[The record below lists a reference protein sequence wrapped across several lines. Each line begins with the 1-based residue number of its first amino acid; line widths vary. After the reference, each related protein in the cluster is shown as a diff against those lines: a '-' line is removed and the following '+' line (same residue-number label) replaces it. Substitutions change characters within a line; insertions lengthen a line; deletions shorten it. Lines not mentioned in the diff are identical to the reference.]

1 MILKNLLYNL
11 SKLRNLRHVILV
23 VGILMA
29 GEHSRHLYTLYQ
41 RSESS
46 IQAGLTGE
54 GAVLV
59 KEVRNVFKSAR
70 RFPPEQ
76 RQEFLDPKLA
86 ELAPHYGLTFA
97 EVYDLTSKTSYRWGK
112 TAAKTPTD
120 LHDTSHRGKVRPLD
134 GARYSMSWP
143 PVALPLETVLQQQRR
158 VPPPHEGRQPP
169 HVRPPN
175 EQTPD
180 ALSVIN
186 GPPAHIPRT
195 HPGRPMK
202 EIILIEFEPQNTSQ
216 LQSRL
221 NWTLALGII
230 GLAFMILGVFYA
242 WWLIGHRERL
252 QEELHKKRLL
262 AMLGE
267 MSAVISHELR
277 NPLAAAMGQAELL
290 EAYLDEESRAYDKAR
305 RINHELERLETL
317 ANDLLNFVNSGRVVL
332 EEVDFQ
338 QTFTVIFQAL
348 ENARLHVHYK
358 GVMPLRIV
366 CDPRMLGRAIDNI
379 IDNALIISEPNQG
392 MVDVTCSIS
401 HGQLHVLIEDEGP
414 GLPEGVELFKPFVTT
429 REKGTG
435 LGLAIASEIISAHGG
450 TIAAMNRT
458 DRSGARFLV
467 RVPLT
472 LTPDEYASQEEYQS

>member
-143 PVALPLETVLQQQRR
+143 PVALPLGTVLQQQRR

-169 HVRPPN
+169 HLRPPN

-317 ANDLLNFVNSGRVVL
+317 ANDLLNFVNSGRINL
-332 EEVDFQ
+332 EEIELSPILD
-338 QTFTVIFQAL
+338 II
-348 ENARLHVHYK
+348 LHT
-358 GVMPLRIV
+358 LR
-366 CDPRMLGRAIDNI
+366 DPRIEVELADNLPEKITCDAGMLGRAIENVL
-379 IDNALIISEPNQG
+379 DNALKVTSEDQSI
-392 MVDVTCSIS
+392 VTMKIFVRKDD
-401 HGQLHVLIEDEGP
+401 HLHILIEDEGP

-450 TIAAMNRT
+450 TIAAMNRA
-458 DRSGARFLV
+458 DRSGARFLI
-467 RVPLT
+467 RVPLALT
-472 LTPDEYASQEEYQS
+472 LRA